1 MSTSTVVT
9 LITTLKTDV
18 MGVLND
24 TLPVVLGAFAVL
36 VGVAFGIHLF
46 RKYVFKKKV

>member
-1 MSTSTVVT
+1 MSTSTVGT
-9 LITTLKTDV
+9 IITTLTGDV
-18 MGVLND
+18 MSVLG
-24 TLPVVLGAFAVL
+24 TVLPIVLGAFAVL